1 MNTIRKKSVI
11 VFVALSIIG
20 SALISCSQKKKYTNQ
35 VEKLCNELRFENPE
49 HGFVSSKPASI
60 WEESLICGNG
70 TIGVLIPGDVNKDRI
85 VLSHEKIFLPKNGP
99 MKGPDLGSITENIRI
114 QLLEGNYDGAAEL
127 FEKQSLKAG
136 FTQEF
141 VWTNPHIPACQL
153 EFESLKPIE
162 NKIYARTVNYET
174 GEAKVA
180 FSDNNTI
187 IHRDAFVSRYNNV
200 AVIKFSSPSN
210 SKLYYKFKLSE
221 MPINKSDV
229 EATEEEFKYNPEDF
243 LESLNINAE
252 NHFLT
257 YSVEFKIK
265 WKGSLKSYKT
275 VVKILPT
282 NGNVKVDEKS
292 LVVEDADEIFILAS
306 IELNYDSTDST
317 KDILQEKL
325 NNIDTDYNNLL
336 ASHKKIHSEMF
347 NRFGFN
353 LENDSQLKVVSEEL
367 QASSTFYNFNQ
378 DLLVQL
384 MKAGR
389 YNIVCSTGELPP
401 TLQGIWGG
409 TWMPQWSGDFTL
421 NGNVPSAIAAGLN
434 GNFPEV
440 TKAYLD
446 LMIDWY
452 DDYKL
457 NAQEI
462 FGINGIFV
470 PSRGSDMG
478 NCYTFNVEY
487 PMLYWWAGAPWAS
500 HFFYD
505 YWMYTGD
512 EKFLKNKALPF
523 MLDTYGFIK
532 EIIYKHNDEYI
543 FIPSYSPE
551 IGPLE
556 KHPIAINATMD
567 VATLK
572 QLVRNLIVLAN
583 QGYIE
588 DAPFDEYKEILENL
602 PKYAIDSSGE
612 LKEWIWE
619 GFDNNNTHRHASHLY
634 PLYDGI
640 DPEFINN
647 PALID
652 AAKRAIESRLE
663 YRRIDNGGEMAFGL
677 VQLGT
682 AAAHIKDVDH
692 AYECVKWLSSSYWS
706 PAFVSYHN
714 PGAIFNLD
722 ISGGLPAIVIEMII
736 QSTANEVTLLPA
748 LPEQWPEGE
757 IKGVW
762 TRSGATVDLVWENN
776 EPKSAVIEAKRAI
789 NIKLKFKEQAW
800 DISIPEGQTFN
811 WKME

>member
-1 MNTIRKKSVI
+1 MG
-11 VFVALSIIG
+11 FLF
-20 SALISCSQKKKYTNQ
+20 LP
-35 VEKLCNELRFENPE
+35 VE
-49 HGFVSSKPASI
+49 VI
-60 WEESLICGNG
+60 WEI
-70 TIGVLIPGDVNKDRI
+70 
-85 VLSHEKIFLPKNGP
+85 
-99 MKGPDLGSITENIRI
+99 
-114 QLLEGNYDGAAEL
+114 
-127 FEKQSLKAG
+127 
-136 FTQEF
+136 
-141 VWTNPHIPACQL
+141 
-153 EFESLKPIE
+153 
-162 NKIYARTVNYET
+162 
-174 GEAKVA
+174 
-180 FSDNNTI
+180 
-187 IHRDAFVSRYNNV
+187 
-200 AVIKFSSPSN
+200 
-210 SKLYYKFKLSE
+210 
-221 MPINKSDV
+221 
-229 EATEEEFKYNPEDF
+229 
-243 LESLNINAE
+243 
-252 NHFLT
+252 
-257 YSVEFKIK
+257 
-265 WKGSLKSYKT
+265 
-275 VVKILPT
+275 
-282 NGNVKVDEKS
+282 
-292 LVVEDADEIFILAS
+292 
-306 IELNYDSTDST
+306 
-317 KDILQEKL
+317 
-325 NNIDTDYNNLL
+325 
-336 ASHKKIHSEMF
+336 
-347 NRFGFN
+347 
-353 LENDSQLKVVSEEL
+353 
-367 QASSTFYNFNQ
+367 
-378 DLLVQL
+378 
-384 MKAGR
+384 
-389 YNIVCSTGELPP
+389 
-401 TLQGIWGG
+401 
-409 TWMPQWSGDFTL
+409 
-421 NGNVPSAIAAGLN
+421 AI
-434 GNFPEV
+434 
-440 TKAYLD
+440 
-446 LMIDWY
+446 
-452 DDYKL
+452 
-457 NAQEI
+457 
-462 FGINGIFV
+462 
-470 PSRGSDMG
+470 
-478 NCYTFNVEY
+478 
-487 PMLYWWAGAPWAS
+487 
-500 HFFYD
+500 D

-647 PALID
+647 PALMD

-800 DISIPEGQTFN
+800 DISIPKGQIFN